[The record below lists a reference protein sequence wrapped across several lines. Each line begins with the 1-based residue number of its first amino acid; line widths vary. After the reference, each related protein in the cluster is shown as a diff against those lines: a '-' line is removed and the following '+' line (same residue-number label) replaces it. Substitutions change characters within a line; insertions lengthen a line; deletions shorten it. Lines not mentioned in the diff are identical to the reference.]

1 MNLLSPLKGLVALAL
16 ACSALLT
23 GCLGSDSA
31 SVRVESNRVGANETR
46 PNVFDANNFVPLPAA
61 RAPSAELQA
70 TRDRILGPNAT
81 DPNQVKFWWVGVSS
95 FIVSMKGHLFLMDAW
110 EIVGLHADY
119 VPIGREE
126 LAAIQPEAIFIGHG
140 HFDHAADA
148 GYVAGLGG
156 ALLVGGSTVC
166 DIARERAA
174 NEGIP
179 NNFPCLNLGNQNTP
193 GAGSSRAIKIWEDVP
208 PVTVVQHTHSAA
220 EPTDLL
226 SGGMPLVYIPDVLT
240 FPTYLNTSV
249 AEALRFAGT
258 LRDDGGVGQPAGGTW
273 AYHFRAG
280 DFAWFWHDS
289 TGVMKAGNADSQAV
303 ANALS
308 NLPEC
313 VDVQLNAIVGFGL
326 VTSAYR
332 DALAY
337 VALTKPK
344 VALPTHH
351 DAWTPGIGGGA
362 AAYENSWLNA
372 VSQLPEPPEVDYL
385 RDPVDYM
392 KPRSFNINDP
402 RWAGGC

>member
-1 MNLLSPLKGLVALAL
+1 MTTFISRAGLL
-16 ACSALLT
+16 ACALFLSA
-23 GCLGSDSA
+23 CMGSSNEQGSA
-31 SVRVESNRVGANETR
+31 ANLAIAPNETR
-46 PNVFDANNFVPLPAA
+46 PNVFEANNFTPLPAA
-61 RAPSAELQA
+61 RTANAELQA
-70 TRDRILGPNAT
+70 TRERILGLDAMNPE
-81 DPNQVKFWWVGVSS
+81 QVKFWWVGVSS

-110 EIVGLHADY
+110 EIVGVHANY

-148 GYVAGLGG
+148 GYIAGLSN
-156 ALLVGGSTVC
+156 ALLVAGSNVC

-174 NEGIP
+174 SEGIP
-179 NNFPCLNLGNQNTP
+179 NTFPCLNLGDQSTP
-193 GAGSSRAIKIWEDVP
+193 GVGTVQAIKIWEDLPEVN
-208 PVTVVQHTHSAA
+208 VVQHTHSAA
-220 EPTDLL
+220 EPADLL

-249 AEALRFAGT
+249 AEALRFVGT

-289 TGVMKAGNADSQAV
+289 TGVMKAGNAESEAI

-337 VALTKPK
+337 VALTQPK

-362 AAYENSWLNA
+362 SAYETTWLSA
-372 VSQLPEPPEVDYL
+372 VGNLPKPPEVDYL

-392 KPRSFNINDP
+392 TPRSYNINDA

>member
-1 MNLLSPLKGLVALAL
+1 MTTLISRAGLLA
-16 ACSALLT
+16 SALFLT
-23 GCLGSDSA
+23 ACMGS
-31 SVRVESNRVGANETR
+31 SNEQGSPTRLTIAPNETR
-46 PNVFDANNFVPLPAA
+46 PNVFEADNFRPLPAA

-70 TRDRILGPNAT
+70 TRERILGPNAL
-81 DPNQVKFWWVGVSS
+81 DPDQVKFWWVGVSS

-110 EIVGLHADY
+110 EIVGVHADY

-148 GYVAGLGG
+148 GYVAGLSN
-156 ALLVGGSTVC
+156 ALLVAGSNVC

-174 NEGIP
+174 SEGIP
-179 NNFPCLNLGNQNTP
+179 NTFPCLNLGDQSTP
-193 GAGSSRAIKIWEDVP
+193 GVGTVQSIKIWEDLPEVN
-208 PVTVVQHTHSAA
+208 VVQHTHSAA
-220 EPTDLL
+220 EPADLL

-249 AEALRFAGT
+249 AEALRFVGT

-289 TGVMKAGNADSQAV
+289 TGVMKADNAESEAI

-308 NLPEC
+308 SLPDC

-337 VALTKPK
+337 VALTQPK

-362 AAYENSWLNA
+362 AAYESTWLNA
-372 VSQLPEPPEVDYL
+372 VGKLPNPPEVDYL

-392 KPRSFNINDP
+392 TPRSYNIKDT

>member
-1 MNLLSPLKGLVALAL
+1 MTTFISRAGLL
-16 ACSALLT
+16 ACALFLAACMGSSNEQGSA
-23 GCLGSDSA
+23 A
-31 SVRVESNRVGANETR
+31 SMAISPNETR
-46 PNVFDANNFVPLPAA
+46 PNVFEASNFAPLPAA
-61 RAPSAELQA
+61 DTPSAELQA
-70 TRDRILGPNAT
+70 TRERILGPNAM
-81 DPNQVKFWWVGVSS
+81 DPEQVKFWWVGVSS
-95 FIVSMKGHLFLMDAW
+95 FIASMKGHLFLMDAW
-110 EIVGLHADY
+110 EIVGVHADY

-148 GYVAGLGG
+148 GYVAGLSN
-156 ALLVGGSTVC
+156 ALLVAGSNVC

-174 NEGIP
+174 SEGIP
-179 NNFPCLNLGNQNTP
+179 NTFPCLNLGDHSTP
-193 GAGSSRAIKIWEDVP
+193 GVGSVQSIKIWEDLPEVN
-208 PVTVVQHTHSAA
+208 VVQHTHSAA
-220 EPTDLL
+220 EPADLL
-226 SGGMPLVYIPDVLT
+226 SGGMPLVYIPNVLT
-240 FPTYLNTSV
+240 FPTYLNTSL
-249 AEALRFAGT
+249 AEALRFVGT

-289 TGVMKAGNADSQAV
+289 TGVMKVGNAESEAI
-303 ANALS
+303 ANALTK
-308 NLPEC
+308 LPEC

-326 VTSAYR
+326 LTSAYR

-337 VALTKPK
+337 VALTQPK

-362 AAYENSWLNA
+362 AAYESTWLNA
-372 VSQLPEPPEVDYL
+372 VAKLPKPPEVDYL

-392 KPRSFNINDP
+392 KARSYNINDA

>member
-1 MNLLSPLKGLVALAL
+1 MTPFISRAGLAACALFCAPLLSA
-16 ACSALLT
+16 
-23 GCLGSDSA
+23 CLGGNSDAGNVSTA
-31 SVRVESNRVGANETR
+31 RTSPSETR
-46 PNVFDANNFVPLPAA
+46 PNMFESSNFKPLPSAGTA
-61 RAPSAELQA
+61 SAELQA
-70 TRDRILGPNAT
+70 TRERILGPNSM
-81 DPNQVKFWWVGVSS
+81 DPAQVKFWWVGVSS
-95 FIVSMKGHLFLMDAW
+95 FIVSMQGHLFLMDAW
-110 EIVGLHADY
+110 EIVGVHANY

-148 GYVAGLGG
+148 GYVAGLSN
-156 ALLVGGSTVC
+156 ALLVAGSNVC

-174 NEGIP
+174 SEGIP
-179 NNFPCLNLGNQNTP
+179 NTFPCLNLGDQTNP
-193 GAGSSRAIKIWEDVP
+193 GAGSRRAIQIWEDVA
-208 PVTVVQHTHSAA
+208 PVHVVQHTHSAA
-220 EPTDLL
+220 EPADLL

-240 FPTYLNTSV
+240 YPAYLNTSL
-249 AEALRFAGT
+249 AEALRFVGT

-280 DFAWFWHDS
+280 DFAWFWHNS
-289 TGVMKAGNADSQAV
+289 TGLMKAGNAESEAV
-303 ANALS
+303 ANALTQ
-308 NLPEC
+308 LPEC

-344 VALPTHH
+344 VALPNHH

-362 AAYENSWLNA
+362 SAYETSWLDA
-372 VSQLPEPPEVDYL
+372 VSKLPNPPEVDYL

-392 KPRSFNINDP
+392 KPRSYNINDP

>member
-1 MNLLSPLKGLVALAL
+1 MGSSNEQGSAANLAIAP
-16 ACSALLT
+16 
-23 GCLGSDSA
+23 
-31 SVRVESNRVGANETR
+31 NETR
-46 PNVFDANNFVPLPAA
+46 PNVFEASNFTPLPAA
-61 RAPSAELQA
+61 RTANAELQA
-70 TRDRILGPNAT
+70 TRERILGPDAMN
-81 DPNQVKFWWVGVSS
+81 PKQVTFWWVGVSS

-110 EIVGLHADY
+110 EIVGVHANY

-148 GYVAGLGG
+148 GYVAGLSN
-156 ALLVGGSTVC
+156 ALLVAGSNVC

-174 NEGIP
+174 SEGIP
-179 NNFPCLNLGNQNTP
+179 NTFPCLNLGDQSTP
-193 GAGSSRAIKIWEDVP
+193 GVGTVQAIKIWEDLPEVN
-208 PVTVVQHTHSAA
+208 VVQHTHSAA
-220 EPTDLL
+220 EPADLL

-249 AEALRFAGT
+249 AEALRFVGT

-289 TGVMKAGNADSQAV
+289 TGVMQAGNAESEAI

-337 VALTKPK
+337 VALTQPK

-362 AAYENSWLNA
+362 SAYENSWLDA
-372 VSQLPEPPEVDYL
+372 VGKLPKPPVVDYL

-392 KPRSFNINDP
+392 TPRSYNINDA

>member
-1 MNLLSPLKGLVALAL
+1 MTSTIQRAGLL
-16 ACSALLT
+16 ACSLLLSA
-23 GCLGSDSA
+23 CLGSGSEQAPASA
-31 SVRVESNRVGANETR
+31 RTVAPNEAR
-46 PNVFDANNFVPLPAA
+46 PNVFNAGNFTPLPAA
-61 RAPSAELQA
+61 TPAPAELQA
-70 TRDRILGPNAT
+70 IRERILGPNAM
-81 DPNQVKFWWVGVSS
+81 DPDEVKFWWVGVSS

-110 EIVGLHADY
+110 EIVGLHANY

-126 LAAIQPEAIFIGHG
+126 LAAIRPEAIFIGHG

-148 GYVAGLGG
+148 GYVAGLSN
-156 ALLVGGSTVC
+156 ALVIGGSTVC

-174 NEGIP
+174 SEGIA
-179 NNFPCLNLGNQNTP
+179 NTFPCLNLGDQTTP
-193 GAGSSRAIKIWEDVP
+193 GVGSTQAIQIWEDLPAVH
-208 PVTVVQHTHSAA
+208 VVQHTHSAA

-249 AEALRFAGT
+249 AEALRFVGT
-258 LRDDGGVGQPAGGTW
+258 LQDDGGVGQPGGGTW
-273 AYHFRAG
+273 AYHFRVG
-280 DFAWFWHDS
+280 DFSWFWHDS
-289 TGVMKAGNADSQAV
+289 TGTMKAGNADSEAIATAIQ
-303 ANALS
+303 

-326 VTSAYR
+326 ITSAYR

-337 VALTKPK
+337 VAMAKPK

-372 VSQLPEPPEVDYL
+372 VGKLPQPPVVDYL

-392 KPRSFNINDP
+392 KPRSYNINDP